1 MISILNETRVSN
13 CTKIVSTLEHAD
25 LSYLEVSLSFQL
37 QFLKGGITVLQPQP
51 IGVFPGAAGF
61 FLLPP
66 VPNADQFISLLLRGH
81 FPDRWP
87 ENWRFFAA
95 AIEGKSEDEVLT
107 LLPEGPE
114 AAYNRFILDPQT
126 YTYTLAKEMLPD
138 DFSLLLDAAA
148 WRLKLYE
155 TPPPLGDTSGE
166 IRAFL
171 LATQAYDAFQRKDW
185 PTGLSLLSE
194 AAATVEN
201 VSPVFSARLYA
212 EYAATKQML
221 GDCGKETVEGYRKAL
236 SLLETSSFQEA
247 RAELWF
253 QLGTVHQTGADGRK
267 GSLLEA
273 VRCYHEALK
282 VYRKDTYPEEY
293 ATVHM
298 NLALAYLAIPSLDRS
313 AYLRTA
319 TAIQSLR
326 ESLRIFKKDKH
337 PELWASAT
345 VNLANALQHVKSSHL
360 EDNLWEAV
368 ALYEDVLEVRRSKDD
383 QIAYARVLANQGNAL
398 AHLGAFSRAVPRLEE
413 ASQLFRKYGEHEAAS
428 AIEDVLAEIALKRKQ
443 AAANEKMEQ

>member
-1 MISILNETRVSN
+1 M
-13 CTKIVSTLEHAD
+13 
-25 LSYLEVSLSFQL
+25 
-37 QFLKGGITVLQPQP
+37 LQPQP

-66 VPNADQFISLLLRGH
+66 VPEADQFISFLLRGH
-81 FPDRWP
+81 FPDSWP
-87 ENWRFFAA
+87 ESWRFFAA
-95 AIEGKSEDEVLT
+95 AIEGKSEDEVLA

-114 AAYNRFILDPQT
+114 AAYNRFILDPQAH
-126 YTYTLAKEMLPD
+126 TYTLAKEAISGDL
-138 DFSLLLDAAA
+138 SLLLDAVA
-148 WRLKLYE
+148 WRLKLCE
-155 TPPPLGDTSGE
+155 TPPPLGDTAGE

-185 PTGLSLLSE
+185 PTGLSFLF
-194 AAATVEN
+194 AAATIAED

-212 EYAATKQML
+212 EWAATKQML
-221 GDCGKETVEGYRKAL
+221 GDHGKETVEGYQKAIA
-236 SLLETSSFQEA
+236 LLEMSSFQEA

-253 QLGTVHQTGADGRK
+253 QLGTVHQTGAEGRK

-273 VRCYHEALK
+273 ARCYHEALK

-298 NLALAYLAIPSLDRS
+298 NLALAYLAMPSLDRS

-326 ESLRIFKKDKH
+326 EALRIFKKDTH

-345 VNLANALQHVKSSHL
+345 VNLANALQHVKTSHP
-360 EDNLWEAV
+360 EENLWEAV
-368 ALYEDVLEVRRSKDD
+368 ALYEEVLEVRRPKDD
-383 QIAYARVLANQGNAL
+383 PLGYARVLANQGNAL
-398 AHLGAFSRAVPRLEE
+398 AHLGAFSRALPRLEE
-413 ASQLFRKYGEHEAAS
+413 ARRLFRTYGEHEVANAV
-428 AIEDVLAEIALKRKQ
+428 EDILTEIACKRKQ
-443 AAANEKMEQ
+443 AASNEKMEQ